1 MLLVA
6 VGVHSRTLSGSEEE
20 QLHAHI
26 ASCEACRALTH
37 DTEHDRPRRIARSSA
52 EPVSAPEISE
62 VPEGIELPEPPGLPT
77 VDPGRFAR
85 GAVLARGGM
94 GRITRARDRRLG
106 REVAL
111 KEVLAPE
118 LRARFE
124 REAMITARLQHPAI
138 VPIYEAGSW
147 PDGSAFY
154 TMRLVT
160 GGTLGDAIERAPTL
174 EQRLALLPH
183 VIALTEALAYA
194 HSRRVVHRDLK
205 PANVLVDEFGETVVI
220 DWGLAKELDRD
231 GPDGAASGV
240 ALESPELTRAGAVV
254 GTPCYLAPEQAAGE
268 PVDERADVYSL
279 GAILYHLLV
288 GHPPYWDSVE
298 RSADRLIAAA
308 LQQLPT
314 PIDRI
319 APRVPADL
327 RAIAE
332 RAMAR
337 DKTARFP
344 TAKDMAEELRRFETG
359 QLLRSREYRLRELLV
374 RWIRQHRAAVMV
386 GAIAVGVLAIG
397 GAVSVRQIVARERE
411 TRRALAEAQLE
422 RGRQLVVDGGS
433 AQGAAYL
440 AAALTELPDDPV
452 ALRLAAIA
460 LRDVDRRLGSFAG
473 TAAAFRRDGGELA
486 IGQADGTIQEID
498 PTGEAPRPAG
508 RSVGDLTPRDR
519 ASPIDPVTRGDPGS
533 PPRGTLPPVGGPIAA
548 LAYSDDGARLA
559 VAARTGAYL
568 RDARTGAAARITDKE
583 AFEVLPV
590 PGDRFAFTTKD
601 AVILVGI
608 DGKQLAAAPAR
619 GPHGLALSRD
629 GAQLAAVVDGGAIA
643 WRTADLEEIE
653 RAPAKHPWWFAATVD
668 RGHLITAGMD
678 GVRRWPAGDVLRT
691 DPSGSLAWIDDH
703 TLLVNCSI
711 VDLAAGAARPLGVN
725 QIQNS
730 VIIDATHALT
740 GGFDRTLRIWD
751 LERPARPVTVLE
763 AADAAAV
770 LRVDPTG
777 RRAVSRGSGPDAR
790 FELWNVANV
799 DAPIRTA
806 SVGAWTQYV
815 VSDHRDRVAIQLE
828 DSVVLMTATLEPIQ
842 RLDGIMVAFR
852 PGHDELLIATAS
864 ALAVYSSRNGT
875 QLSTISCPDHG
886 DIAWIGAYSTDGA
899 AMVISCERSLWVRDR
914 DGDAW
919 RAVTRSD
926 HSLELLR
933 LALDDRGHLFIGHA
947 DGALAIWDV
956 SAPAPGASQASG
968 KLLATQRLHAATIH
982 TMQIRGNTLFSFS
995 ADQSLRQWAIPSGEL
1010 RERAYMRFDNAAVS
1024 PSGAWVAMVNG
1035 SANVSLWDSAKGRLM
1050 DQLPAIEPLSGV
1062 DFLDDDHVIVSGKTG
1077 RLEIIEVSGRR
1088 LGPPPTASEVIHR
1101 VGESPRWRVESGRVV
1116 ERP

>member
-6 VGVHSRTLSGSEEE
+6 VGVNSRTLSGTEEE

-37 DTEHDRPRRIARSSA
+37 DTEHDRPRRIARSSS
-52 EPVSAPEISE
+52 EPVSAPEL
-62 VPEGIELPEPPGLPT
+62 PELIELPEPTGLPT

-231 GPDGAASGV
+231 SPEVAASGV
-240 ALESPELTRAGAVV
+240 ELGSPDLTRAGAVV

-268 PVDERADVYSL
+268 AVDERADVYSL

-308 LQQLPT
+308 LQQVPT
-314 PIDRI
+314 PIGRI
-319 APRVPADL
+319 APRAPADL

-337 DKTARFP
+337 DKTARFA

-359 QLLRSREYRLRELLV
+359 QLLRSREYGLRELLV
-374 RWIRQHRAAVMV
+374 RWVRQHRAAVTV
-386 GAIAVGVLAIG
+386 GAIGLCVLVVG
-397 GAVSVRQIVARERE
+397 GAISVRQIVARERE

-422 RGRQLVVDGGS
+422 RGRQLVVDGDS

-452 ALRLAAIA
+452 ALRLATIA

-473 TAAAFRRDGGELA
+473 TAAAFRPDGGELA
-486 IGQADGTIQEID
+486 IGQAGGTILVIPLAGSD
-498 PTGEAPRPAG
+498 PERSPRQA
-508 RSVGDLTPRDR
+508 L
-519 ASPIDPVTRGDPGS
+519 A
-533 PPRGTLPPVGGPIAA
+533 PVGGAVAA
-548 LAYSDDGARLA
+548 LAYSGDGSRLA
-559 VAARTGAYL
+559 VAAKAGAYV
-568 RDARTGAAARITDKE
+568 RDARTGAAVRIADEE
-583 AFEVLPV
+583 AFEVLAV
-590 PGDRFAFTTKD
+590 TGDRFAFAAKQS
-601 AVILVGI
+601 VILAGV
-608 DGKQLAAAPAR
+608 DGKPLASAPAR
-619 GPHGLALSRD
+619 GPYKLARSRD
-629 GAQLAAVVDGGAIA
+629 GAELAALVDGGAIA
-643 WRTADLEEIE
+643 WRAADLGELE
-653 RAPAKHPWWFAATVD
+653 RAPVKRPWWFAATVD

-678 GVRRWPAGDVLRT
+678 GVRRWPAGDALQT
-691 DPSGSLAWIDDH
+691 DPSGSLGWIDDH

-711 VDLAAGAARPLGVN
+711 IDLATGAVRPLGVN

-730 VIIDATHALT
+730 VIIDATHALS

-751 LERPARPVTVLE
+751 LERRARPVAMLE
-763 AADAAAV
+763 AADAAGI

-777 RRAVSRGSGPDAR
+777 RRAVSRGSAPDAR
-790 FELWNVANV
+790 FELWNVANA

-806 SVGAWTQYV
+806 SVAASTQYA
-815 VSDHRDRVAIQLE
+815 VSDHRDRIAIQLE
-828 DSVVLMTATLEPIQ
+828 ASVVLMTALLEPVK

-852 PGHDELLIATAS
+852 PGHEELLIATAS
-864 ALAVYSSRNGT
+864 ALAIYSSRNGMP
-875 QLSTISCPDHG
+875 LDTISCPDRG
-886 DIAWIGAYSTDGA
+886 DVAWIGAYSTDGA
-899 AMVISCERSLWVRDR
+899 AMVISCERSLWARDR

-933 LALDDRGHLFIGHA
+933 LALDDHGHLFIGHA

-956 SAPAPGASQASG
+956 SAPPPGAPEASG
-968 KLLATQRLHAATIH
+968 KLLGTRRLHAATIND
-982 TMQIRGNTLFSFS
+982 MQIRGDTLFTFS
-995 ADQSLRQWAIPSGEL
+995 ADQSLRQWAIPSGEP
-1010 RERAYMRFDNAAVS
+1010 RERAYMRFDGAAVS
-1024 PSGAWVAMVNG
+1024 RSGAWVATVNG
-1035 SANVSLWDSAKGRLM
+1035 SPNVSLWDGGKGRLLE
-1050 DQLPAIEPLSGV
+1050 QLPAVEPLSGV
-1062 DFLDDDHVIVSGKTG
+1062 DFLDDDHVIVTGKTG
-1077 RLEIIEVSGRR
+1077 RLEILDVSARR
-1088 LGPPPTASEVIHR
+1088 PGPPRTVPEVMRR
-1101 VGESPRWRVESGRVV
+1101 VGDAPRWRVVNGRVV